1 MKDFFNMGL
10 RYHLMK
16 SKDIGREKKK
26 PIILSYKW
34 SEGKKK
40 MKHQTEPLLSRKSQ
54 SSFFSSQCTYTLNNK
69 SMPTVFKLW
78 LILTNFFYKIK
89 AS

>member
-1 MKDFFNMGL
+1 
-10 RYHLMK
+10 
-16 SKDIGREKKK
+16 
-26 PIILSYKW
+26 
-34 SEGKKK
+34 
-40 MKHQTEPLLSRKSQ
+40 MKHQTKPLLSRKSQ

-89 AS
+89 ASQCVSYMDLENERQSLVQNKTNGCQNNKVIICFLFGSCLS